1 MKLLVTGG
9 LGFIG
14 SNFIIHVLKN
24 YNDFEIINL
33 DAEIDGSNHDNL
45 KDLEKSERYR
55 FVKGNIT
62 NRKLLDEIIPD
73 VDCVINFAAESHVD
87 RSIAD
92 PNPFLISNFRG
103 VFTILEALKDKK
115 KKFIQIST
123 DEVFGTIKEGSA
135 TEVTRFNPSSP
146 YAATKASAELLI
158 NAYVV
163 TYKIDAMITR
173 CTNNYG
179 PRQFFEKLIPK
190 TISLSTNDKTIPI
203 YGNGKSIRDWIY
215 VDDHCKAIMLVLKN
229 GKSGESYNISA
240 VNEIYNL
247 QVVSGILKILDKSE
261 KLMKFVSSRP
271 GEDTRYSLD
280 STKIR
285 RELGWEPEISFDEGI
300 KKTIEWYQTNKDWGA
315 DTSNEVFSETPW
327 RNKD

>member
-24 YNDFEIINL
+24 YNNFEIINL
-33 DAEIDGSNHDNL
+33 DAEVDGSNHDNL
-45 KDLEKSERYR
+45 KELEKSERYR

-62 NRKLLDEIIPD
+62 NRKLLDELIPQ

-87 RSIAD
+87 RSIVD

-103 VFTILEALKDKK
+103 VFTILEALKDKN

-135 TEVTRFNPSSP
+135 TEFTRFNPSSP

-163 TYKIDAMITR
+163 TYKIDAIITR

-190 TISLSTNDKTIPI
+190 TISLGMNDKSIPI
-203 YGNGKSIRDWIY
+203 YGKGKSIRDWIF
-215 VDDHCKAIMLVLKN
+215 VEDHCEAIMSVLKN
-229 GKSGESYNISA
+229 GVSGETYNISA
-240 VNEIYNL
+240 SNEIDNL
-247 QVVSGILKILDKSE
+247 QVVNSILKILNGAE
-261 KLMKFVSSRP
+261 ELIKFVPSRP

-285 RELGWEPEISFDEGI
+285 RELDWKPKVTFDEGI
-300 KKTIEWYQTNKDWGA
+300 KKTIEWYQSNKDWGA
-315 DTSNEVFSETPW
+315 NTSNEVFDETPW
-327 RNKD
+327 KNKG

>member
-24 YNDFEIINL
+24 NDDFEIINL
-33 DAEIDGSNHDNL
+33 DAEVDGSNHDNL
-45 KDLEKSERYR
+45 REIEKSEKYK

-62 NRKLLDEIIPD
+62 NKKLLDELID
-73 VDCVINFAAESHVD
+73 QVDCVINFAAESHVD

-103 VFTILEALKDKK
+103 VFTILETLKDKK

-146 YAATKASAELLI
+146 YSATKASAELLI
-158 NAYVV
+158 NAYIK
-163 TYKIDAMITR
+163 TYNIDAIITR

-190 TISLSTNDKTIPI
+190 TISLSINNKSIPI
-203 YGNGKSIRDWIY
+203 YGKGESVRDW
-215 VDDHCKAIMLVLKN
+215 VFVEDHCEAIMLILRN
-229 GKSGESYNISA
+229 GISGETYNISA
-240 VNEIYNL
+240 SNEINNL
-247 QVVSGILKILDKSE
+247 EVVNSILKIIGSSE
-261 KLMKFVSSRP
+261 KLIKFVSSRP

-285 RELGWEPEISFDEGI
+285 KELGWEPKVTFEEGI
-300 KKTIEWYQTNKDWGA
+300 RKTVEWYKSNKEWCA

-327 RNKD
+327 KNKD

>member
-24 YNDFEIINL
+24 NDDFEIINL
-33 DAEIDGSNHDNL
+33 DAEVDGSNHDNL
-45 KDLEKSERYR
+45 REIEKSERYR

-62 NRKLLDEIIPD
+62 NKKLLDELIAQ

-103 VFTILEALKDKK
+103 VFTILEVLKNKK
-115 KKFIQIST
+115 KKLIQIST

-135 TEVTRFNPSSP
+135 TEFTRFNPSSP

-158 NAYVV
+158 NAYVR
-163 TYKIDAMITR
+163 TYNIDAIITR

-190 TISLSTNDKTIPI
+190 TISLSINNKSIPI
-203 YGNGKSIRDWIY
+203 YGKGESVRDWIF
-215 VDDHCKAIMLVLKN
+215 VEDHCEAIMLVLRN
-229 GKSGESYNISA
+229 GISGETYNISA
-240 VNEIYNL
+240 SNEINNL
-247 QVVSGILKILDKSE
+247 EVVNSILKIIGSSE

-285 RELGWEPEISFDEGI
+285 KELGWEPKVTFEEGI
-300 KKTIEWYQTNKDWGA
+300 EETVEWYKSNKNWCA
-315 DTSNEVFSETPW
+315 DISNEVFSETPW
-327 RNKD
+327 KNKD

>member
-1 MKLLVTGG
+1 MLQ
-9 LGFIG
+9 
-14 SNFIIHVLKN
+14 
-24 YNDFEIINL
+24 
-33 DAEIDGSNHDNL
+33 A
-45 KDLEKSERYR
+45 
-55 FVKGNIT
+55 
-62 NRKLLDEIIPD
+62 
-73 VDCVINFAAESHVD
+73 
-87 RSIAD
+87 
-92 PNPFLISNFRG
+92 
-103 VFTILEALKDKK
+103 
-115 KKFIQIST
+115 
-123 DEVFGTIKEGSA
+123 
-135 TEVTRFNPSSP
+135 
-146 YAATKASAELLI
+146 KASAELLI

-240 VNEIYNL
+240 VNEIDNL

-280 STKIR
+280 STKIH

-300 KKTIEWYQTNKDWGA
+300 KKQLSGIKQIKIGVQIHQMKFLVKLHGEIRIEI
-315 DTSNEVFSETPW
+315 
-327 RNKD
+327 RI

>member
-158 NAYVV
+158 NAYIV